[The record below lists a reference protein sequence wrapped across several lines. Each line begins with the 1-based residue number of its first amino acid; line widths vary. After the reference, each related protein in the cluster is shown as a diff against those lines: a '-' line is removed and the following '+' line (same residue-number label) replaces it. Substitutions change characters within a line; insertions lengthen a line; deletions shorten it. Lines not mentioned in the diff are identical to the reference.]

1 MRCRS
6 KNTGIIFEGLDP
18 MLISILTLGT
28 RGDVQPFIALAQE
41 LKKRGHD
48 VVLATGENFRIL
60 VESHGIKFRAVRAD
74 YHSLLRTE
82 EGMKLLRAN
91 PLAIKKHLNG
101 IVFPLLNNV
110 LEDFYEVARN
120 SDIIIYRP
128 KTLAHSFTAQLP
140 GKAVRAAVVPGIAST
155 ADFGNPIMGGLQWLP
170 KMFNRFT
177 YCANK
182 LTYNWF
188 NSRLKD
194 FRLKQGWSEPRK
206 GEEAPALYGI
216 SKEFLPQPSDWPRNH
231 HMTGFWFAQPSAV
244 PPEKHIT
251 DFLDAGEPPI
261 LVTLGSM
268 SVKTKLPFEKLLES
282 ALKETNE
289 RFLVAKGWQHWETG
303 IFEDN
308 DRILFADDLP
318 YGSLLPRV
326 KAVVHHGGI
335 GTIAECLRA
344 GKPMFICPVLHPLG
358 DHMFW
363 GRQVWKTACGV
374 QPVPLNKL
382 MPQTF
387 VKHLEE
393 LSVNKKLHQNAASIS
408 KRIQEEDGVAT
419 AADLLE
425 NTVLR

>member
-1 MRCRS
+1 
-6 KNTGIIFEGLDP
+6 
-18 MLISILTLGT
+18 
-28 RGDVQPFIALAQE
+28 
-41 LKKRGHD
+41 
-48 VVLATGENFRIL
+48 FRP
-60 VESHGIKFRAVRAD
+60 VRAD

-110 LEDFYEVARN
+110 LEDFYDVARD
-120 SDIIIYRP
+120 SDIVIYRP
-128 KTLAHSFTAQLP
+128 KTLAHSFTSQLP
-140 GKAVRAAVVPGIAST
+140 GRSVRAAVVPGIAST
-155 ADFGNPIMGGLQWLP
+155 ADFGNPVMGGLQWLP
-170 KMFNRFT
+170 KVFNRFT
-177 YCANK
+177 YSANK
-182 LTYNWF
+182 FIYNWF
-188 NSRLKD
+188 NDRLKD
-194 FRLKQGWSEPRK
+194 FRLKQGWSEPRN
-206 GEEAPALYGI
+206 GEDSPALYGI

-231 HMTGFWFAQPSAV
+231 YMTGFWFAQTSAAL
-244 PPEKHIT
+244 PEKHIT
-251 DFLDAGEPPI
+251 DFLDSGEPPI

-289 RFLVAKGWQHWETG
+289 RFLVAKGWQNWETSM
-303 IFEDN
+303 FDNN
-308 DRILFADDLP
+308 DRIMFADDLP

-363 GRQVWKTACGV
+363 GRQVWKTKCGV

-387 VKHLEE
+387 VKHLGE
-393 LSVNKKLHQNAASIS
+393 LSLNKELHENAMSIS
-408 KRIQEEDGVAT
+408 RRIQEENGVAT

-425 NTVLR
+425 NIGPN